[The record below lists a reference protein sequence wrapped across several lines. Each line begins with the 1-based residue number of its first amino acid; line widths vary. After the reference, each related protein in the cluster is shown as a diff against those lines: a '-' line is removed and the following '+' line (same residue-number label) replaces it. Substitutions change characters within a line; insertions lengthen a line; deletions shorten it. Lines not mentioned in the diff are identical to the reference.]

1 MNDNTNVSAVVTMA
15 GLRFFLDL
23 QVKIFVLRLIISFHA
38 LLSRNQFITRAIWGV
53 FELIDRERPM
63 SVKSLKAGSSK
74 RNKPPTMVAVAEHAG
89 VSRAAVYAVLSGD
102 SEKHNIGVGDE
113 KRERILRSAHEL
125 GYVRNQAARAL
136 VSGKTHSIGVLV
148 QSLRTRFFTDFFT
161 VLDDT
166 CFADGYAVS
175 ISSSDF
181 DIAREARHLE
191 MMLSHRVDGLVLAWC
206 DPPNNI
212 ELLERIRKCGIP
224 VILLGSEHLD
234 LNFPLV
240 SFRAT
245 EIVRLMAE
253 QFITLRHERVAFLGA
268 WDAMDNS
275 RSMHRYRMDHFVDI
289 WLKMTGNHA
298 LRLTTSDTDY
308 GGIAVAEKIAAM
320 PAEKRP
326 TAVACSTDTL
336 ALGLLHGLLSKG
348 LDVPGDV
355 SVLGCDDIP
364 EARQHVVPLST
375 VRLPTDQLAQAAWK
389 MLGATLH
396 GDDTL
401 SDNPRVLIKPQMI
414 VRASTRDLSGQ

>member
-1 MNDNTNVSAVVTMA
+1 M
-15 GLRFFLDL
+15 R
-23 QVKIFVLRLIISFHA
+23 
-38 LLSRNQFITRAIWGV
+38 
-53 FELIDRERPM
+53 
-63 SVKSLKAGSSK
+63 VKSLKNASSK
-74 RNKPPTMVAVAEHAG
+74 PRKPPTMVAVAEHAG
-89 VSRAAVYAVLSGD
+89 VSRASVYAVLSGD
-102 SEKHNIGVGDE
+102 REKHNIGVGKE
-113 KRERILRSAHEL
+113 KRDRILRSAQKL
-125 GYVRNQAARAL
+125 GYVRNQAARTL

-181 DIAREARHLE
+181 EVTRERRHLE
-191 MMLSHRVDGLVLAWC
+191 MMLSHRVDGLILAWC

-212 ELLERIRKCGIP
+212 ELLDRIRECGTP

-240 SFRAT
+240 SFQAMD
-245 EIVRLMAE
+245 IVQMMAE
-253 QFITLRHERVAFLGA
+253 QFITLGHERVAFLGA
-268 WDAMDNS
+268 GDALDNS
-275 RSMHRYRMDHFVDI
+275 RSMHQYRMDAFMEI

-320 PAEKRP
+320 PAKKRP
-326 TAVACSTDTL
+326 TAVACSTDML
-336 ALGLLHGLLSKG
+336 ALGLIHGLLSKG

-375 VRLPTDQLAQAAWK
+375 VRLPTDQLAQAAWN
-389 MLGATLH
+389 MLGKALHDEHTLN
-396 GDDTL
+396 
-401 SDNPRVLIKPQMI
+401 DNPRVLIKPQMI
-414 VRASTRDLSGQ
+414 VRASTRNLS